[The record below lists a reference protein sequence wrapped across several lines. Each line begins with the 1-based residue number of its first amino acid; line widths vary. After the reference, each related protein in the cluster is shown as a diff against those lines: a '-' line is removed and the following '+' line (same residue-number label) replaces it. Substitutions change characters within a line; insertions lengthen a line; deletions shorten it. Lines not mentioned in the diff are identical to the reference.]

1 MVVSHVVY
9 FFNFCYPQKRLHEK
23 IYGKTMLSS
32 SLSSE
37 ATLSNT
43 IIENPAMLKL
53 QQQHKEQQKE
63 QASKIKQF
71 TTPKKDAPVPVVEA
85 QPVVS
90 SLAYRRRG
98 VCDPGATLGGT
109 EIDLIDMKNNKL
121 TIWHICHQRSERSSN
136 YFMKCV

>member
-1 MVVSHVVY
+1 
-9 FFNFCYPQKRLHEK
+9 
-23 IYGKTMLSS
+23 MLSS

-71 TTPKKDAPVPVVEA
+71 STPKKDAPVPVVEG

-90 SLAYRRRG
+90 
-98 VCDPGATLGGT
+98 
-109 EIDLIDMKNNKL
+109 
-121 TIWHICHQRSERSSN
+121 
-136 YFMKCV
+136 